1 MSVRIGISGFGRIA
15 GTCVRIAQDMPD
27 VEIAAINKRNAN
39 LDYMAYMLRYDSV
52 FGRFP
57 GSVETYDQ
65 GLIINGKKVQVFGAN
80 DLKDIP
86 WGDAGVD
93 YVIEATGAFTTAE
106 KCQPHLDAGAKK
118 VIISAPA
125 KDDTPTFVYKVN
137 SDNYTSDM
145 KIVSNASCTTNC
157 LAPLC
162 KVVYDNFGIETAQ
175 MATIHASTGKQSVV
189 DSRSDKDWRRGR
201 SVYGNIV
208 PTSTGASKA
217 VGKIIPELQGR
228 MTGISYRI
236 PAADGSLIDVAITTT
251 KATSYDEICAAVKEA
266 SETTMKG
273 VLEYVDD
280 EVTSIDF
287 IGDAHTSIFDKR
299 MGIQLDDHN
308 FKLVAYYDNEYGYS
322 AKTLELA
329 RHMYE
334 VDNR

>member
-1 MSVRIGISGFGRIA
+1 MTVRIGISGFGRIA

-57 GSVETYDQ
+57 GEVATYDN
-65 GLIINGKKVQVFGAN
+65 GLVINGKKVPVFGATEISE
-80 DLKDIP
+80 IP
-86 WGDAGVD
+86 WGDAGAD
-93 YVIEATGAFTTAE
+93 YVIEATGAFLTTE
-106 KCQPHLDAGAKK
+106 KCLPHLEAGAKK

-137 SDNYTSDM
+137 TDKYTKDM
-145 KIVSNASCTTNC
+145 NVVSNASCTTNC
-157 LAPLC
+157 LSPIC
-162 KVVYDNFGIETAQ
+162 KVVFDNFGIEVAQ
-175 MATIHASTGKQSVV
+175 MATIHASTGKQAVV

-217 VGKIIPELQGR
+217 VGKIIPELLGK

-236 PAADGSLIDVAITTT
+236 PAADGSLVDIAVTTT
-251 KATSYDEICAAVKEA
+251 KATTYEDICAAMEEA
-266 SETTMKG
+266 SKTTLSG

-287 IGDAHTSIFDKR
+287 IGDPHTSIFDKR

-308 FKLVAYYDNEYGYS
+308 FKLVGYYDNEYGYS

-329 RHMYE
+329 RLMHE
-334 VDNR
+334 TDNR